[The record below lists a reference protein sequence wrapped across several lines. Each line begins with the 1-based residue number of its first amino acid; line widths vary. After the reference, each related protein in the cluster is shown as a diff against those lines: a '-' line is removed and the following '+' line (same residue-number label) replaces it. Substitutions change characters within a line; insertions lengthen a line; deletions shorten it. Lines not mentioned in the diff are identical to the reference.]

1 VCVQCGI
8 NTGQIKGLPK
18 GPEVELVRPGA
29 ARLAV
34 QGPVGVGNVVGRE
47 QPVFA
52 LGRNEV
58 REPALRILAADDAID
73 DRMGDVNALRAKLPR
88 ETLGNGAQGSL
99 G

>member
-1 VCVQCGI
+1 M
-8 NTGQIKGLPK
+8 
-18 GPEVELVRPGA
+18 RPGA

-34 QGPVGVGNVVGRE
+34 QGPVGVGNVSRRE

-58 REPALRILAADDAID
+58 REPAPGIVAADDAID
-73 DRMGDVNALRAKLPR
+73 DHMGDVNALWAKLPR
-88 ETLGNGAQGSL
+88 ETLGYGAQGSL